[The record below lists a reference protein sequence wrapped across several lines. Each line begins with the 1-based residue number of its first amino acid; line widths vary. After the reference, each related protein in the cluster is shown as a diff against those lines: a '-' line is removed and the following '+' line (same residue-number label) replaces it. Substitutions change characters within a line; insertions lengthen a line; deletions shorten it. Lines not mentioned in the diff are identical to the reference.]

1 MSWTL
6 SRLLQLP
13 SITVLALWMIVP
25 LSMTLYFSFRRY
37 HLLYPD
43 RQGAAGWRN
52 YNFFVTDPAFW
63 PALVNTALLVGMI
76 LLITVTLGLAIALLT
91 HREFPGRGL
100 VRVMLISPFFIMPT
114 VNAILWK
121 NMLLD
126 PVNGLFNVVWRAL
139 GGSSIA
145 WLESYPLASIIIM
158 LSWQWT
164 PFAVLIF
171 ITALQSE
178 DREQKE
184 AARIDGAGFW
194 SQLRHLTL
202 PHLAR
207 PIAVVILIQM
217 IFHLAIFAEISI
229 TTGGGPGV
237 ASTNL
242 TFLVYK
248 QALLNFNVGV
258 AAAGGVIAII
268 LANLF
273 SLFLVR
279 IVGQSLEN
287 R

>member
-1 MSWTL
+1 
-6 SRLLQLP
+6 
-13 SITVLALWMIVP
+13 MIVP

-164 PFAVLIF
+164 PLRCSFL
-171 ITALQSE
+171 LP
-178 DREQKE
+178 RYR
-184 AARIDGAGFW
+184 ARSRAKGSRAHRRRG
-194 SQLRHLTL
+194 
-202 PHLAR
+202 
-207 PIAVVILIQM
+207 
-217 IFHLAIFAEISI
+217 
-229 TTGGGPGV
+229 
-237 ASTNL
+237 
-242 TFLVYK
+242 
-248 QALLNFNVGV
+248 LLV
-258 AAAGGVIAII
+258 AASPPDAA
-268 LANLF
+268 ASCPAHRSRHPDSDDF
-273 SLFLVR
+273 SSGHFCR
-279 IVGQSLEN
+279 D
-287 R
+287 